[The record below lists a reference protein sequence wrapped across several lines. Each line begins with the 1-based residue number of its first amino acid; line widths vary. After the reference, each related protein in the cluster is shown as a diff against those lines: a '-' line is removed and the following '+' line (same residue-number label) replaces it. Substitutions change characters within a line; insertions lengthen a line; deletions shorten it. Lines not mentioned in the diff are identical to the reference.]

1 MLPCSRMNSPAPL
14 RRPIA
19 IDDHARDNLRF
30 IRETM
35 ERAGSFTAVPGW
47 GGMILGITA
56 VGAAVVAAQQSA
68 SGDWLAVW
76 LVEAVIAMAIAGWS
90 TLLKA
95 RRANDSLLSGPAR
108 KFALS
113 FVPPLFVGALLTYVL
128 FHAHLFAAI
137 PATWLLL
144 YGTGVVTGGAFSIR
158 VVPLMGL
165 CFMVLGAVAFFCPA
179 AWGNILLGIGFGGFH
194 ILFGAVIARNYGG

>member
-1 MLPCSRMNSPAPL
+1 DPPV
-14 RRPIA
+14 A
-19 IDDHARDNLRF
+19 IDDHARENLRF

-47 GGMILGITA
+47 GGVALGITA
-56 VGAAVVAAQQSA
+56 LGAAVVASRQSSA
-68 SGDWLAVW
+68 EAWLTVW
-76 LVEAVIAMAIAGWS
+76 LIEAAIAIAIAGWS

-95 RRANDSLLSGPAR
+95 RRAHDPLLTGPGR

-113 FVPPLFVGALLTYVL
+113 FVPPIFVGGILTYIL
-128 FHAHLFAAI
+128 FHAGFVAAI

-158 VVPLMGL
+158 VVPFMGL
-165 CFMVLGAVAFFCPA
+165 CFMVLGTVAFFCPA
-179 AWGNILLGIGFGGFH
+179 AWSNVLLAIGFGGFH
-194 ILFGAVIARNYGG
+194 IVFGTVIARSYGG